1 MEVNMKKIS
10 LFLLIALTSFSVFSQ
25 NSENKLNPWSIGLSV
40 GNHFFMG
47 PIDYT
52 PLAPWYA
59 PGCAQLYGKY
69 MFNGTWGIMLK
80 GEYNIILHQG
90 SKDTHIAGGT
100 VEAIADLG
108 NATNFSNWTKIF
120 GLYAHGGIGGDVMW
134 RPGITMANYL
144 FKNADEMITVTIG
157 VTPYFKVNNHWTV
170 NIDYSYR
177 LHFKQNRY
185 YNMDISNDYPLG
197 VGYMRTLTVGIS
209 YHFGNNSAMIS
220 Y

>member
-1 MEVNMKKIS
+1 MKKIS

-59 PGCAQLYGKY
+59 PGAAQLYGNY
-69 MFNGTWGIMLK
+69 MFNKNWGIMLK

-108 NATNFSNWTKIF
+108 NATDFSNWTKIF

-134 RPGITMANYL
+134 RNRHAR
-144 FKNADEMITVTIG
+144 VVVG
-157 VTPYFKVNNHWTV
+157 V
-170 NIDYSYR
+170 
-177 LHFKQNRY
+177 
-185 YNMDISNDYPLG
+185 
-197 VGYMRTLTVGIS
+197 
-209 YHFGNNSAMIS
+209 
-220 Y
+220 

>member
-59 PGCAQLYGKY
+59 PGATQLYGNY
-69 MFNGTWGIMLK
+69 MFNKNWGIMLK

-108 NATNFSNWTKIF
+108 NATNFSNWTRIF

-209 YHFGNNSAMIS
+209 YHFGNNSSMIS

>member
-1 MEVNMKKIS
+1 MKKIS

-108 NATNFSNWTKIF
+108 NATNFSNWTRIF

-134 RPGITMANYL
+134 RPGITMANNL

-157 VTPYFKVNNHWTV
+157 
-170 NIDYSYR
+170 
-177 LHFKQNRY
+177 
-185 YNMDISNDYPLG
+185 
-197 VGYMRTLTVGIS
+197 
-209 YHFGNNSAMIS
+209 
-220 Y
+220 

>member
-1 MEVNMKKIS
+1 MKKIS

-59 PGCAQLYGKY
+59 PGCAQLDGKY

-80 GEYNIILHQG
+80 GEYNIILHYH

-100 VEAIADLG
+100 LEAIADLG
-108 NATNFSNWTKIF
+108 NATDFSNWTKIF

-134 RPGITMANYL
+134 RPGITMANNL
-144 FKNADEMITVTIG
+144 FKNADEMITLSIG
-157 VTPYFKVNNHWTV
+157 VTPYFKVNENWTV

-185 YNMDISNDYPLG
+185 YNMDLSNDFPLG
-197 VGYMRTLTVGIS
+197 VGFMRTLSVGIS

>member
-1 MEVNMKKIS
+1 MKKIS
-10 LFLLIALTSFSVFSQ
+10 MFLLIALTSFSVFSQ

-59 PGCAQLYGKY
+59 PGCAQLDGKY

-80 GEYNIILHQG
+80 GEYNIILHYH

-100 VEAIADLG
+100 LEAIADLG
-108 NATNFSNWTKIF
+108 NATDFSNWTKIF

-134 RPGITMANYL
+134 RPGITMANNL
-144 FKNADEMITVTIG
+144 FKNADEMITLSIG
-157 VTPYFKVNNHWTV
+157 VTPYFKVNENWTV

-185 YNMDISNDYPLG
+185 YNMDLSNDFPLG
-197 VGYMRTLTVGIS
+197 VGFMRTLSVGIS

>member
-1 MEVNMKKIS
+1 MKKIS
-10 LFLLIALTSFSVFSQ
+10 LFLLIALMSFSVFSQ
-25 NSENKLNPWSIGLSV
+25 NSTEKLNPWSIGLSV
-40 GNHFFMG
+40 GDHFFMG
-47 PIDYT
+47 PIDNT

-59 PGCAQLYGKY
+59 PGCAQLDGKY

-80 GEYNIILHQG
+80 GEYNIILHYH

-108 NATNFSNWTKIF
+108 NATNFSNWTRIF

-134 RPGITMANYL
+134 RPGITMANNL
-144 FKNADEMITVTIG
+144 FKNADEMITLSIG
-157 VTPYFKVNNHWTV
+157 VTPYFKVNENWTV

-185 YNMDISNDYPLG
+185 YNMDLSNDFPLG
-197 VGYMRTLTVGIS
+197 VGYMRTLSVGIS

>member
-59 PGCAQLYGKY
+59 PGCAQLDGKY

-80 GEYNIILHQG
+80 GEYNIILHYH

-100 VEAIADLG
+100 LEAIADLG
-108 NATNFSNWTKIF
+108 NATDFSNWTKIF

-134 RPGITMANYL
+134 RPGITMANNL
-144 FKNADEMITVTIG
+144 FKNADEMITLSIG
-157 VTPYFKVNNHWTV
+157 VTPYFKVNENWTV

>member
-1 MEVNMKKIS
+1 MKKIS

-90 SKDTHIAGGT
+90 SKDTHIAGGNT
-100 VEAIADLG
+100 SL
-108 NATNFSNWTKIF
+108 
-120 GLYAHGGIGGDVMW
+120 L
-134 RPGITMANYL
+134 
-144 FKNADEMITVTIG
+144 
-157 VTPYFKVNNHWTV
+157 
-170 NIDYSYR
+170 
-177 LHFKQNRY
+177 
-185 YNMDISNDYPLG
+185 
-197 VGYMRTLTVGIS
+197 
-209 YHFGNNSAMIS
+209 
-220 Y
+220 

>member
-1 MEVNMKKIS
+1 MKKIS

-25 NSENKLNPWSIGLSV
+25 NSENKLTPWSIGLSV

-59 PGCAQLYGKY
+59 PGCAQLDGKY

-80 GEYNIILHQG
+80 GEYNIILHYH

-100 VEAIADLG
+100 LEAIADLG
-108 NATNFSNWTKIF
+108 NATDFSNWTKIF

-134 RPGITMANYL
+134 RPGITMANNL
-144 FKNADEMITVTIG
+144 FKNADEMITLSIG
-157 VTPYFKVNNHWTV
+157 VTPYFKVNENWTV

-185 YNMDISNDYPLG
+185 YNMDLSNDFPLG
-197 VGYMRTLTVGIS
+197 VGFMRTLSVGIS

>member
-59 PGCAQLYGKY
+59 PGCAQLDGKY
-69 MFNGTWGIMLK
+69 MFKGTWGIMLK
-80 GEYNIILHQG
+80 GEYNIILHYH

-100 VEAIADLG
+100 LEAIADLG
-108 NATNFSNWTKIF
+108 NATDFSNWTKIF

-134 RPGITMANYL
+134 RPGITMANNL
-144 FKNADEMITVTIG
+144 FKNADEMITLSIG
-157 VTPYFKVNNHWTV
+157 VTPYFKVNENWTV

-185 YNMDISNDYPLG
+185 YNMDLSNDFPLG
-197 VGYMRTLTVGIS
+197 VGFMRTLSVGIS

>member
-1 MEVNMKKIS
+1 MEVNMKKIT

-25 NSENKLNPWSIGLSV
+25 NSGEKLNPWSIGLSV
-40 GNHFFMG
+40 GDHFLMG
-47 PIDYT
+47 PIDNT
-52 PLAPWYA
+52 TLAPWYA
-59 PGCAQLYGKY
+59 PGCAQLDGKY

-80 GEYNIILHQG
+80 GEYNIILHYH

-134 RPGITMANYL
+134 RPGITMENNL
-144 FKNADEMITVTIG
+144 FKNADEMITLSIG
-157 VTPYFKVNNHWTV
+157 VTPYFKVNENWTV

-185 YNMDISNDYPLG
+185 YNMDLSNDFPLG
-197 VGYMRTLTVGIS
+197 VGYMRTLSVGIS

>member
-59 PGCAQLYGKY
+59 PGCAQLDGKY

-80 GEYNIILHQG
+80 GEYNIILHYH

-100 VEAIADLG
+100 LEAIADLG
-108 NATNFSNWTKIF
+108 NATDFSNWTKIF

-134 RPGITMANYL
+134 RPGITMANNL
-144 FKNADEMITVTIG
+144 FKNADEMITLSIG
-157 VTPYFKVNNHWTV
+157 VTPYFKVNENWTV

-185 YNMDISNDYPLG
+185 YNMDLSNDFPLG
-197 VGYMRTLTVGIS
+197 VGFMRTLSVGIS